1 MGSATCWVWG
11 EGQAVNDLSAESR
24 LGDNHVDEVMCRM
37 QGAYKKAAIVRFR
50 PLPMRMGMA
59 GARKRRTEMTRR
71 GLASSEAK
79 PVTNVVEFYIPTTFR
94 KRLKVTFQQ
103 GRGKLIEFRPPARKS
118 A

>member
-1 MGSATCWVWG
+1 MNDISA
-11 EGQAVNDLSAESR
+11 ASR
-24 LGDNHVDEVMCRM
+24 LGKNHVDEVMCRM
-37 QGAYKKAAIVRFR
+37 QGPSKEVAIVRFR

-59 GARKRRTEMTRR
+59 GARKRRADMTRR

-94 KRLKVTFQQ
+94 KRLKVTLQQ
-103 GRGKLIEFRPPARKS
+103 GRGKLIEFRPPAKKS